1 MRREKQMI
9 HPTAIIDD
17 TAKIG
22 KNVKIGA
29 YSIVEADTTI
39 GDDCE
44 LKSHVVVARHTT
56 MGKGNLIYPF
66 ASIGEDPQDKKYA
79 NEPTRLVIGDNN
91 TIREY
96 VTINRGTVDD
106 QGITQVGDDNWIMAY
121 VHIAH
126 DCVLGDHTI
135 LANCSSLAG
144 HVQIG
149 DHVILGGFT
158 KLHQFCRVGAHAF
171 SAMDSGFQK
180 DLPPFIMAQGNP
192 AKPRAINFEG
202 LKRRQFSK
210 ERIAAI
216 KTAYRVLYKSDLKL
230 DQAITELEQMAD
242 DSQDVKLM
250 VDFIKQ
256 SSRSII
262 R

>member
-1 MRREKQMI
+1 MI
-9 HPTAIIDD
+9 HPTAIIDPS
-17 TAKIG
+17 ARIG
-22 KNVKIGA
+22 ENVSIGP
-29 YSIVEADTTI
+29 YCIIEADTVI
-39 GDDCE
+39 GDDTV
-44 LKSHVVVARHTT
+44 LKSHVVVANHTEI
-56 MGKGNLIYPF
+56 GRGNKIYPF
-66 ASIGEDPQDKKYA
+66 ASIGEDPQDKKFA
-79 NEPTRLVIGDNN
+79 NEPTRLVIGDHN

-106 QGITQVGDDNWIMAY
+106 DGITTVGSHNWIMAY

-126 DCVLGDHTI
+126 DCILGDHTI

-144 HVQIG
+144 HVHVG

-171 SAMDSGFQK
+171 TAMDSGFQK
-180 DLPPFIMAQGNP
+180 DVPPFVMAQGNP

-202 LKRRQFSK
+202 LKRRGFDAT
-210 ERIAAI
+210 RIAAI
-216 KTAYRVLYKSDLKL
+216 KKAYRIIYKSDLKL
-230 DQAITELEQMAD
+230 EQAMDELTALASESADVQM
-242 DSQDVKLM
+242 M
-250 VDFIKQ
+250 VDFIKA

>member
-1 MRREKQMI
+1 MI
-9 HPTAIIDD
+9 HPTAIIDPN
-17 TAKIG
+17 AVIG
-22 KNVKIGA
+22 KNVKIGP
-29 YSIVEADTTI
+29 YCIIENHTEI
-39 GDDCE
+39 GDDCV
-44 LKSHVVVARHTT
+44 LKSHVVVANHTKIGT
-56 MGKGNLIYPF
+56 GNTIYPF
-66 ASIGEDPQDKKYA
+66 ASIGEDPQDKKFA
-79 NEPTRLVIGDNN
+79 DEPTQLIVGDNN

-106 QGITQVGDDNWIMAY
+106 EGITRVGSDNWIMAY

-144 HVQIG
+144 HV
-149 DHVILGGFT
+149 HVDDYAILGGFT

-180 DLPPFIMAQGNP
+180 DLPPFVMAQGNP

-202 LKRRQFSK
+202 LKRRGFSK

-216 KTAYRVLYKSDLKL
+216 KAAYRTLYKSDLKL
-230 DQAITELEQMAD
+230 EQAMNELEQMATE
-242 DSQDVKLM
+242 SEDVKMM
-250 VDFIKQ
+250 VDFIQK

>member
-1 MRREKQMI
+1 MI
-9 HPTAIIDD
+9 HPTAIIDPG
-17 TAKIG
+17 AKIG
-22 KNVKIGA
+22 DNVSIGP
-29 YSIVEADTTI
+29 YCIIEADTVI
-39 GDDCE
+39 GDDCV
-44 LKSHVVVARHTT
+44 LKSHVVVASHTEI
-56 MGKGNLIYPF
+56 GQGNKIYPF

-79 NEPTRLVIGDNN
+79 DEPTRLVIGDHN

-106 QGITQVGDDNWIMAY
+106 EGITTVGSHNWIMAY

-144 HVQIG
+144 HVHVG

-171 SAMDSGFQK
+171 TAMDSGFQK
-180 DLPPFIMAQGNP
+180 DVPPFVMAQGNP

-202 LKRRQFSK
+202 LKRRGFDK
-210 ERIAAI
+210 TRIAAI
-216 KTAYRVLYKSDLKL
+216 KQAYRIIYKSDLKL
-230 DQAITELEQMAD
+230 EQAMVELEALAKESAD
-242 DSQDVKLM
+242 VQLM
-250 VDFIKQ
+250 VDFIKT

>member
-1 MRREKQMI
+1 MI
-9 HPTAIIDD
+9 HPSAIIDPQ
-17 TAKIG
+17 AKIG
-22 KNVKIGA
+22 DNVTIGP
-29 YSIVEADTTI
+29 YCIIEADTEI
-39 GDDCE
+39 GDHCV
-44 LKSHVVVARHTT
+44 LKSHVVVANHTKI
-56 MGKGNLIYPF
+56 GQGNKIYPF

-79 NEPTRLVIGDNN
+79 DEATRLVIGDNN

-106 QGITQVGDDNWIMAY
+106 EGVTRVGDDNWIMAY

-126 DCVLGDHTI
+126 DCVLGNHTI

-144 HVQIG
+144 HVHVG
-149 DHVILGGFT
+149 DHVILGGFS

-180 DLPPFIMAQGNP
+180 DLPPFVMAQGNP

-210 ERIAAI
+210 QRIAAI
-216 KTAYRVLYKSDLKL
+216 KAAYRIIYKSDLSL
-230 DQAITELEQMAD
+230 DQAVEELTGLAKE
-242 DSQDVKLM
+242 SEDVKMMLE
-250 VDFIKQ
+250 FIQ
-256 SSRSII
+256 SSSRSII